1 MFGKTLKGVVKA
13 AQKSDK
19 SKHHFEVTL
28 RNCADLDNVD
38 ESSVVLVQIARG
50 AKVVQSSKVRV
61 VAPTDRLSGGINLLK
76 KSLQPGSTGLLQAT
90 FDEACSL
97 VCTLYASKKAD
108 TAFSE
113 KAYKVSLLLAQDR
126 RPPKELASAEL
137 NLAAFATMD
146 PAGKKTD
153 HTLHLMPRG
162 LSKKGGKA
170 AAGGYAG
177 PQLGLEVHALFLK
190 DVKVDDDEE
199 SLSSQQIGGGFSA
212 TPSSAGGE
220 RSEQDLGGFD
230 EALVDEAL
238 RAVEGGSPG
247 GSHARRDGSPAQQ
260 QSESELRL
268 LREKEKALAASL
280 ETRKAAGSGGAAAAR
295 STPDSAEA
303 ARLQAEVEALQ
314 SELRASQ
321 ERQAALQTR
330 WEAAAADAR
339 RDAEQAWA
347 EARRAQGT
355 IQEKEEA
362 LRTAL
367 SAADTA
373 VAGAVAEAAK
383 TAVTEARRSSAAGMG
398 EAEAVAAAAR
408 ADAESQQQ
416 RAAAAEA
423 EAAAA
428 REAKEAAAAA
438 AAEAEAARAAAAAAR
453 APTWARATRRSAR
466 PRG

>member
-212 TPSSAGGE
+212 TPSSAG
-220 RSEQDLGGFD
+220 
-230 EALVDEAL
+230 
-238 RAVEGGSPG
+238 
-247 GSHARRDGSPAQQ
+247 
-260 QSESELRL
+260 
-268 LREKEKALAASL
+268 
-280 ETRKAAGSGGAAAAR
+280 
-295 STPDSAEA
+295 
-303 ARLQAEVEALQ
+303 
-314 SELRASQ
+314 
-321 ERQAALQTR
+321 
-330 WEAAAADAR
+330 
-339 RDAEQAWA
+339 
-347 EARRAQGT
+347 ARRA
-355 IQEKEEA
+355 
-362 LRTAL
+362 LRG
-367 SAADTA
+367 SAH
-373 VAGAVAEAAK
+373 AA
-383 TAVTEARRSSAAGMG
+383 AQPCG
-398 EAEAVAAAAR
+398 EASTGSGCRLSRPVGGR
-408 ADAESQQQ
+408 LF
-416 RAAAAEA
+416 
-423 EAAAA
+423 
-428 REAKEAAAAA
+428 
-438 AAEAEAARAAAAAAR
+438 
-453 APTWARATRRSAR
+453 RSPLNPNILVFFTKNNKR
-466 PRG
+466 I

>member
-90 FDEACSL
+90 FGEACSL

-170 AAGGYAG
+170 AGRRAPRG

-199 SLSSQQIGGGFSA
+199 SLSSQQIGGGVCA
-212 TPSSAGGE
+212 RP
-220 RSEQDLGGFD
+220 
-230 EALVDEAL
+230 L
-238 RAVEGGSPG
+238 RRP
-247 GSHARRDGSPAQQ
+247 P
-260 QSESELRL
+260 
-268 LREKEKALAASL
+268 AAS
-280 ETRKAAGSGGAAAAR
+280 
-295 STPDSAEA
+295 
-303 ARLQAEVEALQ
+303 
-314 SELRASQ
+314 
-321 ERQAALQTR
+321 
-330 WEAAAADAR
+330 
-339 RDAEQAWA
+339 
-347 EARRAQGT
+347 RRARAGPRR
-355 IQEKEEA
+355 
-362 LRTAL
+362 LR
-367 SAADTA
+367 
-373 VAGAVAEAAK
+373 
-383 TAVTEARRSSAAGMG
+383 
-398 EAEAVAAAAR
+398 
-408 ADAESQQQ
+408 
-416 RAAAAEA
+416 
-423 EAAAA
+423 
-428 REAKEAAAAA
+428 
-438 AAEAEAARAAAAAAR
+438 
-453 APTWARATRRSAR
+453 
-466 PRG
+466 RGLGR